1 MVKSFDDEFWDN
13 CLNDVARIRTVVESL
28 RPGEIL
34 LADANTGWRRNE
46 ELRVAA
52 AIVDL
57 DYYLEQPCL
66 RYDDCLAVRRAAVQP
81 FKLDETL
88 QEDARTGRNST
99 TKRSRIAL

>member
-1 MVKSFDDEFWDN
+1 MVKSFSGEFRDK

-34 LADANTGWRRNE
+34 LADANTGWRRDE
-46 ELRVAA
+46 GLRVAA
-52 AIVDL
+52 ATADL

-88 QEDARTGRNST
+88 QEGARTGRNST
-99 TKRSRIAL
+99 T

>member
-1 MVKSFDDEFWDN
+1 MVKSFSGEFRDK

-34 LADANTGWRRNE
+34 LADANTGWRRDE
-46 ELRVAA
+46 GLRVAA
-52 AIVDL
+52 ATADL

-88 QEDARTGRNST
+88 QEGASTGRNST
-99 TKRSRIAL
+99 T